1 METERDLRSVVEG
14 WIEAW
19 NCRDL
24 DRIMRHYASSVVF
37 EANTVVRRWN
47 RPDGTLRGAD
57 EFREQFRIGLE
68 LAPCSTLSWERCSPS
83 RADMLRC
90 IEGTT
95 VTGYWMSW
103 NWTAPATPFP

>member
-1 METERDLRSVVEG
+1 MGTERDLRSVVEG

-57 EFREQFRIGLE
+57 EFREHFRIGLE
-68 LAPCSTLSWERCSPS
+68 LAPSLHFEL
-83 RADMLRC
+83 DMLRC
-90 IEGTT
+90 IEETP